1 MSDDSVIRAFS
12 ITPISIINDVT
23 VEVEPTASEPT
34 PTPQTTTDTNS
45 QDNYGVQSINVQ
57 SLLATNA
64 DAELL
69 ADYLIRPEPNFWYT
83 ALTVNMARLTNTQR
97 NTVSQLEI
105 GSFVSVTKSYQYGT
119 PSLVQKNLYVE
130 GIEHRITPSGHT
142 VQLYFSPVGF
152 TQEWNEVTP
161 TLTWNDVADGLSW
174 TNLIWTIL

>member
-1 MSDDSVIRAFS
+1 MSDAVVRAFS

-23 VEVEPTASEPT
+23 VEVEPTPEEPT
-34 PTPQTTTDTNS
+34 PTPQTTTDTTS
-45 QDNYGVQSINVQ
+45 QENYGVQSIVVQ
-57 SLLATNA
+57 SLLATDE

-83 ALTVNMARLTNTQR
+83 ALTVNMARLTSGQR
-97 NTVSQLEI
+97 TTVSQLEI
-105 GSFVSVTKSYQYGT
+105 GSFVSVTKSYKYGT
-119 PSLVQKNLYVE
+119 PSTVQKNLYVE
-130 GIEHRITPSGHT
+130 GIEHRITPNGHT

-152 TQEWNEVTP
+152 TQEWDEVTP